1 MSLKYSIL
9 MFLFQMK
16 ISH

>member
-1 MSLKYSIL
+1 MSLKYLIL